1 MILRRGLVALLRANP
16 PFSRP
21 APTTTNAKTNNN
33 NNTTTHNSHNTLYRY
48 DCILRQARLQGRVDT
63 NGVVSC
69 FVTERF
75 GPLNFL
81 LSAEVD
87 HGSRNYKFGFG
98 FTLGE

>member
-1 MILRRGLVALLRANP
+1 MYTTPTQNRRP
-16 PFSRP
+16 P
-21 APTTTNAKTNNN
+21 PTPH
-33 NNTTTHNSHNTLYRY
+33 TTHPPIKRY

-63 NGVVSC
+63 AGVVSC